1 MHIGILSD
9 SHGDHLIVRR
19 AMALFD
25 KEGVDQV
32 IHCGDI
38 GGKDVFDELIGRPC
52 HFVWGNCDRPS
63 AALRSYLETVGLT
76 EPGEV
81 PLRLTLGGK
90 RFAVLHGHEAA
101 ASRIE
106 SISDA
111 DYVLHG
117 HSHARRD
124 ERIGTVRIIN
134 PGALYRA
141 RTKTVAI
148 LDPATDELT
157 FHELAP
163 YAGRQGAS

>member
-1 MHIGILSD
+1 ME
-9 SHGDHLIVRR
+9 
-19 AMALFD
+19 LFD
-25 KEGVDQV
+25 EKGVEHV

-38 GGKDVFDELIGRPC
+38 GGTDVFDELVGRPC

-76 EPGEV
+76 EPDEV

-90 RFAVLHGHEAA
+90 CFAVLHGHEAA
-101 ASRIE
+101 ARRIE
-106 SISDA
+106 SISNA
-111 DYVLHG
+111 DYILHG
-117 HSHARRD
+117 HSHVRRD

-148 LDPATDELT
+148 LDPTTDELT
-157 FHELAP
+157 FCELP
-163 YAGRQGAS
+163 SHAGRR